1 MRIDLIIEP
10 DKSAEDVIALGQLA
24 ESLGFGAVW
33 MPNKPDGMDPFTIFG
48 VLARCTS
55 KIKMGPIAISPF
67 ELHPL
72 KMAASLLTLNELS
85 DGRATIVIGGGG
97 GTMEAMGV
105 EPKKRLTAVKEC
117 VEILKMASQGA
128 VMNYDGDIFPL
139 RSPRNAGSTWVKAKP
154 PQIYVG
160 ANKEKMIRLSAR
172 SADGILMSDIPM
184 PILANLAN
192 IAHDALKEVGKSKA
206 DFPINNFFAWH
217 VKKDKDAAI
226 REARRWLALRG
237 MRRTEYL
244 APFLNEEDLELVR
257 TNLIAF
263 VNAWRNNT
271 HIIEGI
277 PDRIVNALVDG
288 LTLCGDFDDLDR
300 IIDELK
306 EFERKGLNEI
316 ALRIYDDPVGSI
328 RLIGE
333 RVIPALS

>member
-10 DKSAEDVIALGQLA
+10 DKSADEVIALGQLA

-33 MPNKPDGMDPFTIFG
+33 MPNKPDGKDPFTIFG
-48 VLARCTS
+48 VLAQNTS

-184 PILANLAN
+184 PILADLAN
-192 IAHDALKEVGKSKA
+192 IAHDALREVGKSEA

-217 VKKDKDAAI
+217 VKKDKDAAV

-244 APFLNEEDLELVR
+244 APFLNAEDLELVR
-257 TNLIAF
+257 TNLMAF

-288 LTLCGDFDDLDR
+288 LTLCGDFDGLDR

-306 EFERKGLNEI
+306 EFERKGLTEI